1 MMSYGPLLQFALLS
15 GFVLAVTLTL
25 LIGTCERP
33 LRRALSGKSPYQRA
47 RVSWW
52 MLVTP
57 ALAGIAYTAMTIAMP
72 SMFDD
77 SARFAAACSA
87 HADTLLHLCVWHPSG
102 NGQSAWLWGAL
113 ALLAGYAVWL
123 ALRAVVGLWRARRTL
138 ASMVRLSWRPGYPD
152 KLRVLDV
159 DQPMALACG
168 VENGHILLS
177 TSLMRRLDPTQLR
190 VVLAHEQAHIANR
203 DVLHRLIA
211 VVLSSIQLPG
221 TRRRLLRDLELAL
234 EQRCDFAAANEVG
247 CPVAVAE
254 TIVAVEKIFRQH
266 AKEQMPLAMAFF
278 SDFVPERVEALL
290 SSKHTSVSYLGP
302 MLGILVLA
310 FCSLS
315 TGWLHSVTESLITV
329 MTR

>member
-1 MMSYGPLLQFALLS
+1 MASYGPLLQFALLS
-15 GFVLAVTLTL
+15 GFVLAAMLIL
-25 LIGTCERP
+25 LIGVCERP
-33 LRRALSGKSPYQRA
+33 LRRVLSGKTPSQRA

-52 MLVTP
+52 MLATP
-57 ALAGIAYTAMTIAMP
+57 ALTGIAYMAMTIAMP
-72 SMFDD
+72 SMLDD

-87 HADTLLHLCVWHPSG
+87 HTDTFLHLCLWHPSG
-102 NGQSAWLWGAL
+102 NPQSMWLWAAL
-113 ALLAGYAVWL
+113 ALLAGYSAWL
-123 ALRAVVGLWRARRTL
+123 VLRAARGLWRARRIL
-138 ASMVRLSWRPGYPD
+138 ASMVRLSWCPGHPD

-168 VENGHILLS
+168 VGNGHILLS

-190 VVLAHEQAHIANR
+190 VVLAHEQTHITNR

-211 VVLSSIQLPG
+211 AVLSSIQLPG

-247 CPVAVAE
+247 CPVTVAE

-266 AKEQMPLAMAFF
+266 AREQEPLATPFF

-290 SSKHTSVSYLGP
+290 SPKHSSVSYLGP

-315 TGWLHSVTESLITV
+315 AGLLHSVTESFITV
-329 MTR
+329 ITR

>member
-1 MMSYGPLLQFALLS
+1 MTSYGPLLQFALLS

-25 LIGTCERP
+25 LIGACERP
-33 LRRALSGKSPYQRA
+33 LRRALSGKAPSQRA

-57 ALAGIAYTAMTIAMP
+57 ALAGITYAVMTIAMP

-87 HADTLLHLCVWHPSG
+87 HADTLLHLCVWHPSS

-113 ALLAGYAVWL
+113 ALLAGYAAWL
-123 ALRAVVGLWRARRTL
+123 AARAAAGLWRARRTL
-138 ASMVRLSWRPGYPD
+138 ASLVRLSGRPGHPD
-152 KLRVLDV
+152 KLRVLEV
-159 DQPMALACG
+159 EQPMALACG
-168 VENGHILLS
+168 VGRGHILLS
-177 TSLMRRLDPTQLR
+177 TSLMRRLNPMQLR

-203 DVLHRLIA
+203 DVLNRLTA
-211 VVLSSIQLPG
+211 AVLSSIQLPG
-221 TRRRLLRDLELAL
+221 VRRRLLRDLELAL
-234 EQRCDFAAANEVG
+234 EQRCDFAAAKEVG
-247 CPVAVAE
+247 CPVTVAE
-254 TIVAVEKIFRQH
+254 TIVTVEKIFRQH
-266 AKEQMPLAMAFF
+266 AREQVPLTMAFF

-290 SSKHTSVSYLGP
+290 SSRHTSISYLGP
-302 MLGILVLA
+302 MLGIFVLA

-315 TGWLHSVTESLITV
+315 TGWLHFVAESLITV

>member
-1 MMSYGPLLQFALLS
+1 
-15 GFVLAVTLTL
+15 
-25 LIGTCERP
+25 
-33 LRRALSGKSPYQRA
+33 
-47 RVSWW
+47 
-52 MLVTP
+52 
-57 ALAGIAYTAMTIAMP
+57 
-72 SMFDD
+72 
-77 SARFAAACSA
+77 
-87 HADTLLHLCVWHPSG
+87 
-102 NGQSAWLWGAL
+102 
-113 ALLAGYAVWL
+113 
-123 ALRAVVGLWRARRTL
+123 
-138 ASMVRLSWRPGYPD
+138 
-152 KLRVLDV
+152 
-159 DQPMALACG
+159 MALACG
-168 VENGHILLS
+168 VGHGHILLS

-266 AKEQMPLAMAFF
+266 AKEQVPLAMAFF
-278 SDFVPERVEALL
+278 SDFIPERVEALL
-290 SSKHTSVSYLGP
+290 SPKHSSVSYLGP

>member
-1 MMSYGPLLQFALLS
+1 MG
-15 GFVLAVTLTL
+15 
-25 LIGTCERP
+25 
-33 LRRALSGKSPYQRA
+33 
-47 RVSWW
+47 
-52 MLVTP
+52 
-57 ALAGIAYTAMTIAMP
+57 
-72 SMFDD
+72 
-77 SARFAAACSA
+77 
-87 HADTLLHLCVWHPSG
+87 H
-102 NGQSAWLWGAL
+102 
-113 ALLAGYAVWL
+113 
-123 ALRAVVGLWRARRTL
+123 
-138 ASMVRLSWRPGYPD
+138 PD

-168 VENGHILLS
+168 VGHGHILLS

-266 AKEQMPLAMAFF
+266 AKEQVPLAMAFF
-278 SDFVPERVEALL
+278 SDFIPERVEALL
-290 SSKHTSVSYLGP
+290 SPKHSSVSYLGP